1 MKSSSESSSSSL
13 SLSLSLKR
21 ARVFFMSKKRLEGN
35 FEIQSSV
42 SKFRVLNETLNDT
55 ATPSDERS
63 THSSDAATQRQRQT
77 DRQRRSERTMTAA
90 RMATS
95 SSLCSGGRGGGFFCR
110 RATTTTF
117 TRAKG
122 LRRRDVDAT
131 ASSTSSS
138 SSEEDDNKNNNSKA
152 IKKETTTETE
162 TIFFTVEVETI
173 VARRAI
179 QWDSLAIGDENRAI
193 FVSGVAFDSE
203 AERKGIKPGMR
214 LVAITDPVDKAEM
227 WQIPKNVT
235 FVRAMD
241 AIRSTRAYDI
251 QLTFE
256 KEASITREMVE
267 YAKALR
273 AGDEEE
279 EERKQIEEDEIRRA
293 MMTSS
298 SSSSPSSSSSSVAPP
313 STKPPSKAR
322 IPRPSQGE
330 KERPDLYSDKWQ
342 GDEYVGTGPWNEL
355 TVGLAIA
362 VAVPLLITIVAAATN
377 GVLWNVPDSVNRY
390 R

>member
-1 MKSSSESSSSSL
+1 
-13 SLSLSLKR
+13 
-21 ARVFFMSKKRLEGN
+21 MSKKRLEGN
-35 FEIQSSV
+35 FEKQSV

-55 ATPSDERS
+55 EPRVKNARRTRP
-63 THSSDAATQRQRQT
+63 DAATQRQRQT
-77 DRQRRSERTMTAA
+77 DRERRSERMATAA

-117 TRAKG
+117 TNAKG

-298 SSSSPSSSSSSVAPP
+298 SSSSPSSSSSVAPP

>member
-1 MKSSSESSSSSL
+1 MKS
-13 SLSLSLKR
+13 
-21 ARVFFMSKKRLEGN
+21 FSKELAL
-35 FEIQSSV
+35 
-42 SKFRVLNETLNDT
+42 SKFRVLNGTLNDS
-55 ATPSDERS
+55 ASEES
-63 THSSDAATQRQRQT
+63 SKHSSDSITQRQRQT
-77 DRQRRSERTMTAA
+77 EREKRIKRMMA
-90 RMATS
+90 RMATAKAT
-95 SSLCSGGRGGGFFCR
+95 SLCSGRGGFFCR
-110 RATTTTF
+110 HVTTTTP
-117 TRAKG
+117 TKAKG
-122 LRRRDVDAT
+122 LRRRDVDTMA
-131 ASSTSSS
+131 STSSS
-138 SSEEDDNKNNNSKA
+138 SSEEEDNKNNNSKA

-162 TIFFTVEVETI
+162 TIFTVEVETI

>member
-1 MKSSSESSSSSL
+1 M
-13 SLSLSLKR
+13 
-21 ARVFFMSKKRLEGN
+21 M
-35 FEIQSSV
+35 
-42 SKFRVLNETLNDT
+42 
-55 ATPSDERS
+55 
-63 THSSDAATQRQRQT
+63 
-77 DRQRRSERTMTAA
+77 A
-90 RMATS
+90 RMATAKAT
-95 SSLCSGGRGGGFFCR
+95 SLCSGGRGGGFFCR
-110 RATTTTF
+110 YVTTTTF
-117 TRAKG
+117 TKAKG
-122 LRRRDVDAT
+122 LRRRDVDTMA
-131 ASSTSSS
+131 STSSS
-138 SSEEDDNKNNNSKA
+138 SSSEEEDKNNSKA

-162 TIFFTVEVETI
+162 TIFTVEVETI

-298 SSSSPSSSSSSVAPP
+298 SSSVAPP

-362 VAVPLLITIVAAATN
+362 VAVPLLITIVAAATK

>member
-1 MKSSSESSSSSL
+1 MASASSSSS
-13 SLSLSLKR
+13 S
-21 ARVFFMSKKRLEGN
+21 
-35 FEIQSSV
+35 
-42 SKFRVLNETLNDT
+42 
-55 ATPSDERS
+55 
-63 THSSDAATQRQRQT
+63 
-77 DRQRRSERTMTAA
+77 
-90 RMATS
+90 
-95 SSLCSGGRGGGFFCR
+95 
-110 RATTTTF
+110 
-117 TRAKG
+117 
-122 LRRRDVDAT
+122 
-131 ASSTSSS
+131 SSS
-138 SSEEDDNKNNNSKA
+138 SSEDDNNIKV

-162 TIFFTVEVETI
+162 TEAGMIFTVEVETI

-193 FVSGVAFDSE
+193 FVAGVAFDSE

-293 MMTSS
+293 MMASS
-298 SSSSPSSSSSSVAPP
+298 SSSSSSSSVAPP

>member
-1 MKSSSESSSSSL
+1 
-13 SLSLSLKR
+13 
-21 ARVFFMSKKRLEGN
+21 
-35 FEIQSSV
+35 
-42 SKFRVLNETLNDT
+42 
-55 ATPSDERS
+55 
-63 THSSDAATQRQRQT
+63 
-77 DRQRRSERTMTAA
+77 
-90 RMATS
+90 MA
-95 SSLCSGGRGGGFFCR
+95 
-110 RATTTTF
+110 
-117 TRAKG
+117 
-122 LRRRDVDAT
+122 
-131 ASSTSSS
+131 STSSS
-138 SSEEDDNKNNNSKA
+138 SSSSEEEEDNNNSKA

-162 TIFFTVEVETI
+162 TIFTVEVETI

-256 KEASITREMVE
+256 KEALITREMVE

-293 MMTSS
+293 MMT
-298 SSSSPSSSSSSVAPP
+298 SSSSSSVAPP

-362 VAVPLLITIVAAATN
+362 VAVPLFITIVAAATN

>member
-1 MKSSSESSSSSL
+1 M
-13 SLSLSLKR
+13 
-21 ARVFFMSKKRLEGN
+21 
-35 FEIQSSV
+35 
-42 SKFRVLNETLNDT
+42 
-55 ATPSDERS
+55 
-63 THSSDAATQRQRQT
+63 
-77 DRQRRSERTMTAA
+77 AA
-90 RMATS
+90 RMATAKAT
-95 SSLCSGGRGGGFFCR
+95 SLCSGRGGFFCR
-110 RATTTTF
+110 HVTTTTP
-117 TRAKG
+117 TKAKG
-122 LRRRDVDAT
+122 LRRRDVDTMAS
-131 ASSTSSS
+131 ASSSSSSSSS
-138 SSEEDDNKNNNSKA
+138 SSEEDNNSKA

-162 TIFFTVEVETI
+162 TETETETIFTVEVETI

-193 FVSGVAFDSE
+193 FVAGVAFDSE

-293 MMTSS
+293 MMASS
-298 SSSSPSSSSSSVAPP
+298 SSSSSSSSVAPP

-322 IPRPSQGE
+322 IPRPSKGE

-362 VAVPLLITIVAAATN
+362 VAVPLFITIVAAATN

>member
-1 MKSSSESSSSSL
+1 MKS
-13 SLSLSLKR
+13 
-21 ARVFFMSKKRLEGN
+21 FSKELAL
-35 FEIQSSV
+35 
-42 SKFRVLNETLNDT
+42 SKFRVLNETLNDS
-55 ATPSDERS
+55 ASEES
-63 THSSDAATQRQRQT
+63 SKHSSDSVTQRQRQT
-77 DRQRRSERTMTAA
+77 EREKRIKRMMA
-90 RMATS
+90 RMATAKAT
-95 SSLCSGGRGGGFFCR
+95 SLCSGRGGFFCR
-110 RATTTTF
+110 HVTTTTP
-117 TRAKG
+117 TKAKG
-122 LRRRDVDAT
+122 LRRRNVDTMAS
-131 ASSTSSS
+131 ASSSSSS
-138 SSEEDDNKNNNSKA
+138 SSEEEDNNNSKA
-152 IKKETTTETE
+152 IKKETTTETKTETE
-162 TIFFTVEVETI
+162 TIFTVEVETI

-193 FVSGVAFDSE
+193 FVAGVAFDSE

-298 SSSSPSSSSSSVAPP
+298 SSSSSSSSSVAPP

>member
-1 MKSSSESSSSSL
+1 MIQHLSEESS
-13 SLSLSLKR
+13 K
-21 ARVFFMSKKRLEGN
+21 
-35 FEIQSSV
+35 
-42 SKFRVLNETLNDT
+42 
-55 ATPSDERS
+55 
-63 THSSDAATQRQRQT
+63 HSSDSVTQRQRQT
-77 DRQRRSERTMTAA
+77 DRERRSKRMMA
-90 RMATS
+90 RMATAKAT
-95 SSLCSGGRGGGFFCR
+95 SLCSGGRGGGFFCR
-110 RATTTTF
+110 YVTTTTF
-117 TRAKG
+117 TKAKG
-122 LRRRDVDAT
+122 LRRRDVDT
-131 ASSTSSS
+131 MASTSSSASSS
-138 SSEEDDNKNNNSKA
+138 SSEGEDKNNSKA

-162 TIFFTVEVETI
+162 TIFTVEVETI

-298 SSSSPSSSSSSVAPP
+298 SSSSVAPP

>member
-1 MKSSSESSSSSL
+1 
-13 SLSLSLKR
+13 
-21 ARVFFMSKKRLEGN
+21 
-35 FEIQSSV
+35 
-42 SKFRVLNETLNDT
+42 
-55 ATPSDERS
+55 
-63 THSSDAATQRQRQT
+63 
-77 DRQRRSERTMTAA
+77 
-90 RMATS
+90 MATAKAT

-110 RATTTTF
+110 HVTTTTF
-117 TRAKG
+117 TKAKG
-122 LRRRDVDAT
+122 LRRRDVDAM

-138 SSEEDDNKNNNSKA
+138 SEEDNKNNSKA

-162 TIFFTVEVETI
+162 TIFTVEVETI

-298 SSSSPSSSSSSVAPP
+298 SSSSSPSSSVVPP

>member
-1 MKSSSESSSSSL
+1 MASSSS
-13 SLSLSLKR
+13 
-21 ARVFFMSKKRLEGN
+21 
-35 FEIQSSV
+35 
-42 SKFRVLNETLNDT
+42 
-55 ATPSDERS
+55 
-63 THSSDAATQRQRQT
+63 
-77 DRQRRSERTMTAA
+77 
-90 RMATS
+90 
-95 SSLCSGGRGGGFFCR
+95 
-110 RATTTTF
+110 
-117 TRAKG
+117 
-122 LRRRDVDAT
+122 
-131 ASSTSSS
+131 SSS
-138 SSEEDDNKNNNSKA
+138 SSEEEEDKNNSKA

-162 TIFFTVEVETI
+162 TIFTVEVETI

-298 SSSSPSSSSSSVAPP
+298 SSSSPSSSSSVAPP

>member
-1 MKSSSESSSSSL
+1 MKSKE
-13 SLSLSLKR
+13 
-21 ARVFFMSKKRLEGN
+21 
-35 FEIQSSV
+35 QSV
-42 SKFRVLNETLNDT
+42 SKFRVLYETINDT
-55 ATPSDERS
+55 EHPSDERS

-77 DRQRRSERTMTAA
+77 DRERRSERMTA
-90 RMATS
+90 RMATAKATS
-95 SSLCSGGRGGGFFCR
+95 GLCSGGRGGGFFCR
-110 RATTTTF
+110 YVTTTTF
-117 TRAKG
+117 TKAKG
-122 LRRRDVDAT
+122 LRRRDVDTMA
-131 ASSTSSS
+131 STSSS
-138 SSEEDDNKNNNSKA
+138 SSSEEEDKNNSKA

-162 TIFFTVEVETI
+162 TIFTVEVETI

-298 SSSSPSSSSSSVAPP
+298 SSSSPSSSSSVAPP

>member
-1 MKSSSESSSSSL
+1 M
-13 SLSLSLKR
+13 
-21 ARVFFMSKKRLEGN
+21 M
-35 FEIQSSV
+35 
-42 SKFRVLNETLNDT
+42 
-55 ATPSDERS
+55 
-63 THSSDAATQRQRQT
+63 
-77 DRQRRSERTMTAA
+77 A
-90 RMATS
+90 RMATAKAT
-95 SSLCSGGRGGGFFCR
+95 SLCSGRGGFFCHHV
-110 RATTTTF
+110 TTTTP
-117 TRAKG
+117 TKAKG
-122 LRRRDVDAT
+122 LRRRNVDTMAS
-131 ASSTSSS
+131 ASSSSSS
-138 SSEEDDNKNNNSKA
+138 SSEEEDNNNSKA
-152 IKKETTTETE
+152 IKKETTTETKTETE
-162 TIFFTVEVETI
+162 TIFTVEVETI

-193 FVSGVAFDSE
+193 FVAGVAFDSE

-298 SSSSPSSSSSSVAPP
+298 SSSSSSSSSVAPP

>member
-1 MKSSSESSSSSL
+1 
-13 SLSLSLKR
+13 
-21 ARVFFMSKKRLEGN
+21 
-35 FEIQSSV
+35 
-42 SKFRVLNETLNDT
+42 
-55 ATPSDERS
+55 
-63 THSSDAATQRQRQT
+63 
-77 DRQRRSERTMTAA
+77 MTAA
-90 RMATS
+90 RMAT

-122 LRRRDVDAT
+122 LRRRDVDAMAS
-131 ASSTSSS
+131 ASSSSS
-138 SSEEDDNKNNNSKA
+138 SSEEEDNKNNNSRKA

-298 SSSSPSSSSSSVAPP
+298 SSSSPSSSSSVAPP

>member
-1 MKSSSESSSSSL
+1 M
-13 SLSLSLKR
+13 
-21 ARVFFMSKKRLEGN
+21 
-35 FEIQSSV
+35 
-42 SKFRVLNETLNDT
+42 
-55 ATPSDERS
+55 
-63 THSSDAATQRQRQT
+63 
-77 DRQRRSERTMTAA
+77 AA
-90 RMATS
+90 RMATAAKAT
-95 SSLCSGGRGGGFFCR
+95 SLCSREVGFFCR
-110 RATTTTF
+110 RVTTTPTK
-117 TRAKG
+117 TVKG
-122 LRRRDVDAT
+122 RRRRNVDNTMA
-131 ASSTSSS
+131 SS
-138 SSEEDDNKNNNSKA
+138 SSEEDNNNNNSKA

-162 TIFFTVEVETI
+162 TIFTVEVETI

-293 MMTSS
+293 MMASS
-298 SSSSPSSSSSSVAPP
+298 SSSSLPSSSVAPP

>member
-1 MKSSSESSSSSL
+1 M
-13 SLSLSLKR
+13 
-21 ARVFFMSKKRLEGN
+21 
-35 FEIQSSV
+35 
-42 SKFRVLNETLNDT
+42 
-55 ATPSDERS
+55 
-63 THSSDAATQRQRQT
+63 
-77 DRQRRSERTMTAA
+77 AA

-95 SSLCSGGRGGGFFCR
+95 LCSGGRESGFFCR
-110 RATTTTF
+110 FVTTTTL
-117 TRAKG
+117 TKAKG
-122 LRRRDVDAT
+122 LRRRNVDT
-131 ASSTSSS
+131 MASSSSSSSSS
-138 SSEEDDNKNNNSKA
+138 SSEEEEEDNNNNVKV
-152 IKKETTTETE
+152 IKKETE
-162 TIFFTVEVETI
+162 TIFTVEVETI

-298 SSSSPSSSSSSVAPP
+298 SSSSPSSSSSVAPP

>member
-1 MKSSSESSSSSL
+1 M
-13 SLSLSLKR
+13 
-21 ARVFFMSKKRLEGN
+21 
-35 FEIQSSV
+35 
-42 SKFRVLNETLNDT
+42 
-55 ATPSDERS
+55 
-63 THSSDAATQRQRQT
+63 
-77 DRQRRSERTMTAA
+77 AA
-90 RMATS
+90 RMATAKAT
-95 SSLCSGGRGGGFFCR
+95 SLCSGGGFFCR
-110 RATTTTF
+110 FVTTTPTKTF
-117 TRAKG
+117 SKG
-122 LRRRDVDAT
+122 RRRRNVDTMAS
-131 ASSTSSS
+131 ASSSSSSS
-138 SSEEDDNKNNNSKA
+138 SSEDDNNIKV

-162 TIFFTVEVETI
+162 TEAGMIFTVEVETI

-193 FVSGVAFDSE
+193 FVAGVAFDSE

-293 MMTSS
+293 MMASS
-298 SSSSPSSSSSSVAPP
+298 SSSSSSSSVAPP

>member
-1 MKSSSESSSSSL
+1 M
-13 SLSLSLKR
+13 
-21 ARVFFMSKKRLEGN
+21 M
-35 FEIQSSV
+35 
-42 SKFRVLNETLNDT
+42 
-55 ATPSDERS
+55 
-63 THSSDAATQRQRQT
+63 
-77 DRQRRSERTMTAA
+77 A
-90 RMATS
+90 RMATAKAT
-95 SSLCSGGRGGGFFCR
+95 SLCSGGRGGGFFCR
-110 RATTTTF
+110 YVTTTTF
-117 TRAKG
+117 TKAKG
-122 LRRRDVDAT
+122 LRRRDVDT
-131 ASSTSSS
+131 MASTSSSSSS
-138 SSEEDDNKNNNSKA
+138 SSEEDNNNNNSKA

-162 TIFFTVEVETI
+162 TIFTVEVETI

-279 EERKQIEEDEIRRA
+279 EERKQIEEVEIRRA

-298 SSSSPSSSSSSVAPP
+298 SSSSPSSSSSVAPP

>member
-1 MKSSSESSSSSL
+1 M
-13 SLSLSLKR
+13 
-21 ARVFFMSKKRLEGN
+21 M
-35 FEIQSSV
+35 
-42 SKFRVLNETLNDT
+42 
-55 ATPSDERS
+55 
-63 THSSDAATQRQRQT
+63 
-77 DRQRRSERTMTAA
+77 A
-90 RMATS
+90 RMATAKAT
-95 SSLCSGGRGGGFFCR
+95 SLCSGGRGGGFFCR
-110 RATTTTF
+110 YVTTTTF
-117 TRAKG
+117 TKAKG
-122 LRRRDVDAT
+122 LRRRDVDTMA
-131 ASSTSSS
+131 STSSS
-138 SSEEDDNKNNNSKA
+138 SSSSSEEEEEDNNNNVKV
-152 IKKETTTETE
+152 IKKETE
-162 TIFFTVEVETI
+162 TIFTVEVETI

-293 MMTSS
+293 MMASS
-298 SSSSPSSSSSSVAPP
+298 SSSSLPSSSVAPP

>member
-1 MKSSSESSSSSL
+1 
-13 SLSLSLKR
+13 
-21 ARVFFMSKKRLEGN
+21 
-35 FEIQSSV
+35 
-42 SKFRVLNETLNDT
+42 
-55 ATPSDERS
+55 
-63 THSSDAATQRQRQT
+63 
-77 DRQRRSERTMTAA
+77 
-90 RMATS
+90 MATAKAT
-95 SSLCSGGRGGGFFCR
+95 SLCSGGRGGGFFCR
-110 RATTTTF
+110 FVTTTTF
-117 TRAKG
+117 TKAKG
-122 LRRRDVDAT
+122 LRRRDVDT
-131 ASSTSSS
+131 MASTSSSSSSS
-138 SSEEDDNKNNNSKA
+138 SSEEDNNNNNNNNNNNSKA
-152 IKKETTTETE
+152 IKKETTTETKTETE
-162 TIFFTVEVETI
+162 TIFTVEVETI

-298 SSSSPSSSSSSVAPP
+298 SSSSSPSSSVAPP